1 MPRGARRQWTGRL
14 HHDNLLTMRP
24 LLPVLLMFTL
34 PGCDQID
41 NPGLVDAGPALP
53 GGSTITRNV
62 LLEDCTGFQCTNCPA
77 AAAQADML
85 KGIYG
90 DRLVVVGVHM
100 GHFAE
105 PTNGSNYTTDFRT
118 PAGNEYRTTFGIN
131 FYPAGLISRVPYL
144 GASGLA
150 MGSWSSA
157 VANLIDQPA
166 DMEVWLEPLTHNVAD
181 NTVAGTVKVAIL
193 GTVNGPHNL
202 TLYLTEDHVVDWQLD
217 GNTHVP
223 DYDHRHVLRA
233 ALNGTWGEEL
243 IASSAQAGDTLE
255 LAFSYPLPANVLQ
268 PDNCSVVAYVY
279 STSGADQ
286 YEVKQV
292 TERAF
297 TP

>member
-1 MPRGARRQWTGRL
+1 MLAML
-14 HHDNLLTMRP
+14 
-24 LLPVLLMFTL
+24 
-34 PGCDQID
+34 GCDQID
-41 NPGLVDAGPALP
+41 NPGLVETGPALP
-53 GGSTITRNV
+53 GGSTTTRNV

-77 AAAQADML
+77 AAQQAEVL

-105 PTNGSNYTTDFRT
+105 PNGPNYTTDFRT

-131 FYPAGLISRVPYL
+131 FYPAGLVSRVPYL

-166 DMEVWLEPLTHNVAD
+166 DMDVWLEPLTYNDAG
-181 NTVAGTVKVAIL
+181 NTVSGAVKVAIL
-193 GTVNGPHNL
+193 RAFNGPHNL
-202 TLYLTEDHVVDWQLD
+202 TLYLTEDHVIDWQLD
-217 GNTHVP
+217 GNTHVEH
-223 DYDHRHVLRA
+223 YDHRHVLRA
-233 ALNGTWGEEL
+233 ALNSTWGEEL
-243 IASSAQAGDTLE
+243 IASSAQPGDTLE
-255 LAFSYPLPANVLQ
+255 LAFSYPLPANVLE
-268 PDNCSVVAYVY
+268 PTNCAIVAYVY

-286 YEVKQV
+286 YAVKQV
-292 TERAF
+292 TERKF

>member
-1 MPRGARRQWTGRL
+1 
-14 HHDNLLTMRP
+14 MRP
-24 LLPVLLMFTL
+24 LPLALLMLTVL
-34 PGCDQID
+34 GCDQID
-41 NPGLVDAGPALP
+41 NPGLVDAGPVLP
-53 GGSTITRNV
+53 GGSTTTRNV

-77 AAAQADML
+77 AAQQADVL

-118 PAGNEYRTTFGIN
+118 PAGNEYRTTFDIN
-131 FYPAGLISRVPYL
+131 FYPAGLVSRVPYL

-166 DMEVWLEPLTHNVAD
+166 DMDVWLAPLSHNDAN

-193 GTVNGPHNL
+193 RALNGPHNL
-202 TLYLTEDHVVDWQLD
+202 TLYLTEDHVIDWQLD

-223 DYDHRHVLRA
+223 DYEHRHVLRA
-233 ALNGTWGEEL
+233 ALNNPWG
-243 IASSAQAGDTLE
+243 AQFLHGNEQPGDTLE
-255 LAFSYPLPANVLQ
+255 LAFSYPLPDNVLQ
-268 PDNCSVVAYVY
+268 PANCAVVAYVY

-292 TERAF
+292 TERALM
-297 TP
+297 P